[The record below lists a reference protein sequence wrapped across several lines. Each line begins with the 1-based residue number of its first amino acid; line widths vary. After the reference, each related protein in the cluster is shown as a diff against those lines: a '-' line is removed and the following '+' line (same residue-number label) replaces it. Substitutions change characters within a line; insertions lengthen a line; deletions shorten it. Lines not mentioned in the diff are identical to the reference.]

1 LGHDALAPAGSTFR
15 IVPAAGKISMTPPSL
30 DDYRAVTERR
40 FGSGAP
46 ALGAIRRPR
55 VTLITVALNSSR
67 TLGQTIASIQSQTF
81 ADLEHVVVDGGS
93 DDGTIQLLRS
103 RLRPQDYWISEP
115 DLGISD
121 AFNKGVALA
130 AGDLIQFVNAD
141 DWLSSD
147 QVQIAV
153 RGLDSTDAEFV
164 FGDVIFY
171 REGRPDFRYVG
182 EPNYAAAIRR
192 RMPALNHA
200 TALVRRDAFER
211 VGLFDLR
218 YRCAMDYD
226 WFLRLHL
233 AGGRGVYLP
242 NLIGHMN
249 HDGVSNARYL
259 RTSREV
265 EAIAVAHG
273 RNRHLA
279 RLESVARMLKTTV
292 GRQFKGPTRPLYR
305 LIRSH
310 LNRSYSPLGAGEEK
324 ATAARATR
332 R

>member
-1 LGHDALAPAGSTFR
+1 M
-15 IVPAAGKISMTPPSL
+15 AAGKVSVAAPRL
-30 DDYRAVTERR
+30 DDYRAVAERR
-40 FGSGAP
+40 FASGQQAFR
-46 ALGAIRRPR
+46 ATQRPR
-55 VTLITVALNSSR
+55 VTLITVALNASR
-67 TLGQTIASIQSQTF
+67 TLEHTIASIQAQTF

-93 DDGTIQLLRS
+93 NDGTIELLRS
-103 RLRPQDYWISEP
+103 KLRAQDYWISEP

-141 DWLSSD
+141 DWLSPD
-147 QVQIAV
+147 QVAIAV
-153 RGLDSTDAEFV
+153 RGLDTTGADFV

-182 EPNYAAAIRR
+182 EPGYAKAIRR

-211 VGLFDLR
+211 IGLFDLR

-233 AGGRGVYLP
+233 AGGRGRYLP
-242 NLIGHMN
+242 DLVGHMN
-249 HDGVSNARYL
+249 HDGVSNLAYL

-279 RLESVARMLKTTV
+279 RLEGAARMLKTSI
-292 GRQFKGPTRPLYR
+292 GRQFKGPARPLYR

-310 LNRSYSPLGAGEEK
+310 INRSYRPLGAGADE
-324 ATAARATR
+324 ATAARDAR

>member
-1 LGHDALAPAGSTFR
+1 VAAPR
-15 IVPAAGKISMTPPSL
+15 L

-40 FGSGAP
+40 FASGVAASGST
-46 ALGAIRRPR
+46 RRPR
-55 VTLITVALNSSR
+55 VTLITVALNACR
-67 TLGQTIASIQSQTF
+67 TLERTIASIQAQTF

-93 DDGTIQLLRS
+93 DDGTIELLRS
-103 RLRPQDYWISEP
+103 TLRPQDYWISEP

-121 AFNKGVALA
+121 GFNKGVALA

-141 DWLSSD
+141 DWLSPD
-147 QVQIAV
+147 QVEIAS
-153 RGLDSTDAEFV
+153 RGLDSTGADFV

-171 REGRPDFRYVG
+171 RKGQPDFRYLG
-182 EPNYAAAIRR
+182 EPNYAKAIRR

-200 TALVRRDAFER
+200 TALVRRAAFER
-211 VGLFDLR
+211 IGLFDLR

-242 NLIGHMN
+242 DLVGHMN
-249 HDGVSNARYL
+249 HDGVSNAAYL

-279 RLESVARMLKTTV
+279 RLESAARMLKTSV
-292 GRQFKGPTRPLYR
+292 GRQFKGPARPLYR
-305 LIRSH
+305 LIRSQI
-310 LNRSYSPLGAGEEK
+310 NRSYRTLSAGEGK
-324 ATAARATR
+324 APAARNAR

>member
-1 LGHDALAPAGSTFR
+1 VDAPR
-15 IVPAAGKISMTPPSL
+15 L

-40 FGSGAP
+40 FASGATVS
-46 ALGAIRRPR
+46 GASRRPR
-55 VTLITVALNSSR
+55 VTLITVALNACR
-67 TLGQTIASIQSQTF
+67 TLGHTIASIQAQTF

-93 DDGTIQLLRS
+93 DDGTIDLLRS
-103 RLRPQDYWISEP
+103 KLRPHDYWISEP

-121 AFNKGVALA
+121 GFNKGVALA

-141 DWLSSD
+141 DWLSPD
-147 QVQIAV
+147 QVEVAV
-153 RGLDSTDAEFV
+153 RGLDATGADFV

-171 REGRPDFRYVG
+171 RKGRPDFRYLG
-182 EPNYAAAIRR
+182 EPNYAKAIRR

-200 TALVRRDAFER
+200 TALVRRTAFER
-211 VGLFDLR
+211 IGLFDLR

-242 NLIGHMN
+242 DLVGHMN
-249 HDGVSNARYL
+249 HDGVSNAAYL

-265 EAIAVAHG
+265 EAIAVDHG

-279 RLESVARMLKTTV
+279 RLESAARMLKTSV
-292 GRQFKGPTRPLYR
+292 GRQFKGPARPLYR
-305 LIRSH
+305 LIRSQI
-310 LNRSYSPLGAGEEK
+310 NRSYRTLSAGEGK
-324 ATAARATR
+324 APAARNAR

>member
-1 LGHDALAPAGSTFR
+1 
-15 IVPAAGKISMTPPSL
+15 M
-30 DDYRAVTERR
+30 DDYRALTARR
-40 FGSGAP
+40 FASGVGGSGSSQ
-46 ALGAIRRPR
+46 RPR
-55 VTLITVALNSSR
+55 VTLITVALNACR
-67 TLGQTIASIQSQTF
+67 TLEHTIASIRAQTF

-93 DDGTIQLLRS
+93 VDGTIDLLRS
-103 RLRPQDYWISEP
+103 TLRPQDYWISES

-121 AFNKGVALA
+121 GFNKGVALA

-141 DWLSSD
+141 DWLSPD
-147 QVQIAV
+147 QVEVAV
-153 RGLDSTDAEFV
+153 RGLDATGADFV

-171 REGRPDFRYVG
+171 RKGRPDFRYLG
-182 EPNYAAAIRR
+182 EPNYAKAIRR

-200 TALVRRDAFER
+200 TALVRRTAFER
-211 VGLFDLR
+211 IGLFDLR

-242 NLIGHMN
+242 DLVGHMN
-249 HDGVSNARYL
+249 HDGVSNAAYL
-259 RTSREV
+259 RTAREV

-279 RLESVARMLKTTV
+279 RLESAARMLKTSV
-292 GRQFKGPTRPLYR
+292 GRQFKGPARPLYR
-305 LIRSH
+305 LIRSQI
-310 LNRSYSPLGAGEEK
+310 NRSYRTLSAGEGK
-324 ATAARATR
+324 APAARNAR

>member
-1 LGHDALAPAGSTFR
+1 VAAPR
-15 IVPAAGKISMTPPSL
+15 L
-30 DDYRAVTERR
+30 DDYRAVNERR
-40 FGSGAP
+40 FASGVAASGST
-46 ALGAIRRPR
+46 RRPR
-55 VTLITVALNSSR
+55 VTLITVALNACR
-67 TLGQTIASIQSQTF
+67 TLERTIASIQAQTF

-93 DDGTIQLLRS
+93 DDGTIELLRS
-103 RLRPQDYWISEP
+103 KLRPQDYWISEP

-121 AFNKGVALA
+121 GFNKGVALA

-141 DWLSSD
+141 DWLSPD
-147 QVQIAV
+147 QVEVAV
-153 RGLDSTDAEFV
+153 RGLDATGADFV

-171 REGRPDFRYVG
+171 RKGQPDFRYLG
-182 EPNYAAAIRR
+182 EPNYAKAIRR

-200 TALVRRDAFER
+200 TALVRRAAFER
-211 VGLFDLR
+211 IGLFDLR

-242 NLIGHMN
+242 DLVGHMN
-249 HDGVSNARYL
+249 HDGVSNAAYL

-279 RLESVARMLKTTV
+279 RLESAARMLKTSV
-292 GRQFKGPTRPLYR
+292 GRQFKGPARPLYR
-305 LIRSH
+305 LIRSQI
-310 LNRSYSPLGAGEEK
+310 NRSYRTLSAGEGK
-324 ATAARATR
+324 APAARNAR

>member
-1 LGHDALAPAGSTFR
+1 
-15 IVPAAGKISMTPPSL
+15 
-30 DDYRAVTERR
+30 VTERR
-40 FGSGAP
+40 FGSGRQ
-46 ALGAIRRPR
+46 ALSAIRRPR
-55 VTLITVALNSSR
+55 VTLITVTFNARR
-67 TLGQTIASIQSQTF
+67 TLEQTIISIQPQTF
-81 ADLEHVVVDGGS
+81 TDLEHVVVDGGS
-93 DDGTIQLLRS
+93 DDGTVELLRA

-130 AGDLIQFVNAD
+130 SGDLIQFVNGD
-141 DWLSSD
+141 DWLSPD
-147 QVQIAV
+147 QVAVAV
-153 RGLDSTDAEFV
+153 RGLDSTGADFV
-164 FGDVIFY
+164 FGDVLFY
-171 REGRPDFRYVG
+171 RGGRPDFRYVG
-182 EPNYAAAIRR
+182 EPNYAKAIRS

-242 NLIGHMN
+242 DLVGHMN
-249 HDGVSNARYL
+249 HDGISNTAYL
-259 RTSREV
+259 RTFREV

-273 RNRHLA
+273 RNRHVA
-279 RLESVARMLKTTV
+279 RLERLTRALKTSI
-292 GRQFKGPTRPLYR
+292 GRQLQGPARPLYR

-310 LNRSYSPLGAGEEK
+310 INRSYSPLRAGEDKPPAVPE
-324 ATAARATR
+324 ARR
-332 R
+332 

>member
-1 LGHDALAPAGSTFR
+1 MMSAPVQDNYQALS
-15 IVPAAGKISMTPPSL
+15 
-30 DDYRAVTERR
+30 ERR
-40 FGSGAP
+40 FGAGGLDVSS
-46 ALGAIRRPR
+46 RPR
-55 VTLITVALNSSR
+55 PKVTLITVTLNACR
-67 TLGQTIASIQSQTF
+67 TLETTIESVQAQTF
-81 ADLEHVVVDGGS
+81 GDIEHVVVDGGS
-93 DDGTIQLLRS
+93 NDGTIELLQAA
-103 RLRPQDYWISEP
+103 LRPQDYWISEP
-115 DLGISD
+115 DRGISD

-130 AGDLIQFVNAD
+130 AGELIEFVNAD
-141 DWLSSD
+141 DWLSPD
-147 QVQIAV
+147 QVEIAV
-153 RGLDSTDAEFV
+153 CGLASTGADFV

-171 REGRPDFRYVG
+171 RGGRPDFRYVG
-182 EPNYAAAIRR
+182 EPNYAKSIRR

-242 NLIGHMN
+242 DLVGHMN
-249 HDGVSNARYL
+249 YDGVSNAAYL

-273 RNRHLA
+273 HNRHLA
-279 RLESVARMLKTTV
+279 RLESAARMLKTSI
-292 GRQFKGPTRPLYR
+292 GRQLKGPARPLYR

-310 LNRSYSPLGAGEEK
+310 INRSYSPLGAGADK
-324 ATAARATR
+324 VPAAHDAR

>member
-1 LGHDALAPAGSTFR
+1 
-15 IVPAAGKISMTPPSL
+15 VTPPRL
-30 DDYRAVTERR
+30 DDYRALTYRR
-40 FGSGAP
+40 FSSGGQT
-46 ALGAIRRPR
+46 LSTSRRPR
-55 VTLITVALNSSR
+55 VTLITVALNACR
-67 TLGQTIASIQSQTF
+67 TLEQTLASIHSQTF

-93 DDGTIQLLRS
+93 DDGTLELLRA

-115 DLGISD
+115 DRGISD

-141 DWLSSD
+141 DWLSPD
-147 QVQIAV
+147 QVEVAV
-153 RGLDSTDAEFV
+153 RGLASTAADFV

-171 REGRPDFRYVG
+171 RAGRPDFRYVG
-182 EPNYAAAIRR
+182 EPNYAEAIRR

-242 NLIGHMN
+242 ALVGHMN
-249 HDGVSNARYL
+249 HDGVSNAAYL

-279 RLESVARMLKTTV
+279 RLESAARMLKTSI
-292 GRQFKGPTRPLYR
+292 GRQLKGPARPLYR

-310 LNRSYSPLGAGEEK
+310 INRSYSPLGAGEDR
-324 ATAARATR
+324 APAAPNAR

>member
-1 LGHDALAPAGSTFR
+1 LN
-15 IVPAAGKISMTPPSL
+15 
-30 DDYRAVTERR
+30 DYRAVTERR
-40 FGSGAP
+40 FGSGAQ
-46 ALGAIRRPR
+46 ACGATRRPR
-55 VTLITVALNSSR
+55 VTLITVALNALP
-67 TLGQTIASIQSQTF
+67 TLEQTIMSIQSQTF

-93 DDGTIQLLRS
+93 DDGTIELLRA
-103 RLRPQDYWISEP
+103 RLRPRDYWISEP

-141 DWLSSD
+141 DWLSPD
-147 QVQIAV
+147 QVQVAV
-153 RGLDSTDAEFV
+153 RGLDSTGADFV

-171 REGRPDFRYVG
+171 RGGRPDFRYVG
-182 EPNYAAAIRR
+182 EPDYAKAIRR

-242 NLIGHMN
+242 DLVGHMN
-249 HDGVSNARYL
+249 HDGVSNAAYL

-265 EAIAVAHG
+265 ETIAVAHG

-279 RLESVARMLKTTV
+279 RLESAARMLKTSV
-292 GRQFKGPTRPLYR
+292 GRQFRGPARPLYR

-310 LNRSYSPLGAGEEK
+310 LNRSYSPLGAGEDK
-324 ATAARATR
+324 APAAPNAR